1 MCLAWASMRKIAG
14 LVASTARI
22 VPPQSNPWLET
33 TSPVCVPSTLE
44 PWQEQGGQR
53 AIQAADSLYTRKLCR
68 FPSPLSALP
77 SCDQVG
83 LPLKQKF
90 LFSLKPQTSPSG
102 AAYSAKQPSD
112 LTTRKLHI
120 FASATMNHLVGTE
133 LHARHRGHNRLLV
146 GLGGADPAFA
156 GLGLDSTY

>member
-44 PWQEQGGQR
+44 PQQEQGGQR
-53 AIQAADSLYTRKLCR
+53 AIPAADSLYTSKLCR

-77 SCDQVG
+77 SCDPVG
-83 LPLKQKF
+83 FPLKQKF

-102 AAYSAKQPSD
+102 AACSATQPSD

-120 FASATMNHLVGTE
+120 FVSATMNRLVATE
-133 LHARHRGHNRLLV
+133 PHARHRGPNRLLV
-146 GLGGADPAFA
+146 GLGLCGPRIRWAWAWA
-156 GLGLDSTY
+156 WA